1 MTEFQ
6 NRVVQESLEL
16 SNRLTKLSTFL
27 QTPTF
32 HGLPYP
38 EQKRLKRQE
47 LLMILLEEV
56 LAERISAFPPTPK
69 EETK

>member
-1 MTEFQ
+1 MLPHQ
-6 NRVVQESLEL
+6 QRVVDEATEL

-27 QTPTF
+27 QNPIF

>member
-1 MTEFQ
+1 MLPHQ
-6 NRVVQESLEL
+6 QRVVDEATEL

-27 QTPTF
+27 QNPTF
-32 HGLPYP
+32 YDLPYP

-56 LAERISAFPPTPK
+56 LAERITAFPPTPK

>member
-1 MTEFQ
+1 MLPHQ
-6 NRVVQESLEL
+6 QRVVDEGMEL

-32 HGLPYP
+32 HGLPYQ

-47 LLMILLEEV
+47 LIMILYEEV
-56 LAERISAFPPTPK
+56 LAERIAAFPPTSK